1 MRKASASSAIA
12 VGGIVVS
19 IVVIALMLYRA
30 LAYPGDVD
38 GLVLSTTGWFV
49 LVAGV
54 ACLVLSLAML
64 VYMRHLFAPETPEVV
79 GMGNV
84 SAGSVAPVEAAQIPT
99 SEEPDTSR
107 LKDDERRLYDIIAER
122 GGEVLQRDLVATG
135 EFSKAKVTRL
145 LDKLEG
151 KELIKRERHGMTNM
165 VKLVR

>member
-79 GMGNV
+79 GSV
-84 SAGSVAPVEAAQIPT
+84 SAGSVAPVEAAQVST
-99 SEEPDTSR
+99 SVEPDTSR

>member
-1 MRKASASSAIA
+1 MRKASASSVIA
-12 VGGIVVS
+12 VGGTIASLAVIV
-19 IVVIALMLYRA
+19 LMLYRA
-30 LAYPGDVD
+30 LAYPGDAE
-38 GLVLSTTGWFV
+38 GLVLSATGWLI

-64 VYMRHLFAPETPEVV
+64 GYMRHMSASGTPEEKGDVPAEA
-79 GMGNV
+79 
-84 SAGSVAPVEAAQIPT
+84 SGSVQDAQIPT
-99 SEEPDTSR
+99 SEEPDTSH
-107 LKDDERRLYDIIAER
+107 LKDDERRLYEIIAER